1 MCPPKRTPI
10 RPVVLVAVALV
21 ALGLVTASAP
31 TASAHARRA
40 KQPIAVVAAENQ
52 YGDVARQ
59 VGGSAV
65 RVTSIEDNPNTD
77 PHTFE
82 VSARVAQ
89 QIAGARLVIE
99 NGLGYDSF
107 VNKIEQAAPSRARKT
122 IVMQRLLHLSP
133 STPNPHLWYR
143 PDAMPALAKALV
155 RALSRIEPADAA
167 AFERRAVSFIAS
179 LGPWKA
185 ELAAIKRRFGG
196 SGAAVSEPVG
206 NDLLRAAGLK
216 VKTPFSLQAAVM
228 NGLDPSPQDVA
239 IEEAL
244 FSRHKVK
251 VFVYN
256 VQVTDTLTAQFLAD
270 AAQANIPVVGVYET
284 MPTPGFTYQ
293 SWMLAETRALERA
306 LADHRSTSSL

>member
-1 MCPPKRTPI
+1 M
-10 RPVVLVAVALV
+10 
-21 ALGLVTASAP
+21 
-31 TASAHARRA
+31 RRA
-40 KQPIAVVAAENQ
+40 KRSGMGTVTLVLALAVIGLADAPAPIASARARSARKPIAVVAAENQ
-52 YGDVARQ
+52 YGNVARQ
-59 VGGSAV
+59 VGGAAV
-65 RVTSIEDNPNTD
+65 RVTSIENNPNTD

-82 VSARVAQ
+82 VSPRVAQ
-89 QIAGARLVIE
+89 QIASARLVIE

-107 VNKIEQAAPSRARKT
+107 VAKIEHATPSRARKT
-122 IVMQRLLHLSP
+122 IVVRRLLHLAP

-143 PDAMPALAKALV
+143 PDTMPALAEALA
-155 RALSRIEPADAA
+155 RAFSAIEPANSA
-167 AFERRAVSFIAS
+167 AFHRRAETFIAS

-185 ELAAIKRRFGG
+185 ALAAIKHRFGG
-196 SGAAVSEPVG
+196 SAAAVTEPVG

-216 VKTPFSLQAAVM
+216 VKTPFSLQTAVM

-244 FSRHKVK
+244 FSRHQVK

-256 VQVTDTLTAQFLAD
+256 VQVTDSLTTQFLAD
-270 AAQANIPVVGVYET
+270 AARAHVPVVGVYET

-306 LADHRSTSSL
+306 LAARRSTTSL

>member
-1 MCPPKRTPI
+1 MRTAKRPEI
-10 RPVVLVAVALV
+10 RPVALV
-21 ALGLVTASAP
+21 AVLLAAIGLLGASAP
-31 TASAHARRA
+31 MASAHARRA
-40 KQPIAVVAAENQ
+40 AQPIAIVAAENQ
-52 YGDVARQ
+52 YGNVARQ
-59 VGGSAV
+59 VGGAAV

-107 VNKIEQAAPSRARKT
+107 VSKIEQAAPSRARKT
-122 IVMQRLLHLSP
+122 IVVQRLLHLAP

-143 PDAMPALAKALV
+143 PDAMPALAKALAG
-155 RALSRIEPADAA
+155 ALAGIEPAKAA
-167 AFERRAVSFIAS
+167 TFQRRAARFIAS

-185 ELAAIKRRFGG
+185 ALAAIKRRFGG
-196 SGAAVSEPVG
+196 SGVAVTEPVG
-206 NDLLRAAGLK
+206 NYLLRAAGLK
-216 VKTPFSLQAAVM
+216 VKTPFSLQTAVM

-244 FSRHKVK
+244 FSRHEVK

-256 VQVTDTLTAQFLAD
+256 VQVTDSLTAQFLAD
-270 AAQANIPVVGVYET
+270 AAHAHIPVVGVYET
-284 MPTPGFTYQ
+284 MPIPGFTYQ